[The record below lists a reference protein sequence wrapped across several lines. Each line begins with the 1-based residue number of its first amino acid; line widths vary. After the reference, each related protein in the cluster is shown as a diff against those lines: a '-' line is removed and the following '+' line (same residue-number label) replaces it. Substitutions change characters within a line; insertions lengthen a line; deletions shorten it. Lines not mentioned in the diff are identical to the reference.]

1 MKSSE
6 YTYIHVLKEALWG
19 GKQPIEMCADT
30 DWSGLDKLCRKQ
42 GTAPLVYNELLKHSD
57 IVPKERMMVM
67 RQVCMQNMLGQQKL
81 MQILKQS
88 FVALEDKGVKPVLL
102 KGFGLA
108 QLYPLPYLRSWG
120 DLDVYVGPGQ
130 YHQAAAIL
138 RETYPDAVHHDEEWE
153 ELKHYN
159 FNLSDG
165 NVIEMHRTTIKMD
178 HPRDIRIYYAL
189 EDDAMRPEVLQEVDI
204 EGAMVYLPEAK
215 FNMLFTFLH
224 AVYHFV
230 EEGMGMKQLADVA
243 LLAHETYG
251 ERILET
257 GDRRQ
262 GIGDRKRGTGYREEY
277 EAYMRKNLKAL
288 RLMEMW
294 QIFGYVCVKYLG
306 LPQEEW
312 PLYKET
318 RWVRKHGERLMARV
332 MEEGQCRESEIPEKY
347 GKEFRNIRDQW
358 NVVYRKLWTFNRR
371 LDTYRFVKTYSPE
384 YARHLLAT
392 AIVKGLKRTIK
403 KEEMIPY

>member
-1 MKSSE
+1 MTKTE
-6 YTYIHVLKEALWG
+6 NIYLALLQNAIFNI
-19 GKQPIEMCADT
+19 KQKIDVAADT
-30 DWSGLDKLCRKQ
+30 DWAGLDILCRKQ

-57 IVPKERMMVM
+57 VVPKERMMVM

-88 FVALEDKGVKPVLL
+88 FEALEDKGVKPVLL

-138 RETYPDAVHHDEEWE
+138 RKTYPDAAHHDEEWE

-159 FNLSDG
+159 FTLPDG

-178 HPRDIRIYYAL
+178 HPKDIRIYYAL

-204 EGAMVYLPEAK
+204 EGAKVYLPEAK

-230 EEGMGMKQLADVA
+230 EAGMGMKQLCDVA
-243 LLAHETYG
+243 LLAHHTYG

-257 GDRRQ
+257 GDRKQ
-262 GIGDRKRGTGYREEY
+262 GTGYREEY
-277 EAYMRKNLKAL
+277 EAYMRKNLKSL

-294 QIFGYVCVKYLG
+294 QVYGYVCVKYLG

-318 RWVRKHGERLMARV
+318 RWIRKHGERLMSRV
-332 MEEGQCRESEIPEKY
+332 MEEGQCRVVHTQTSE
-347 GKEFRNIRDQW
+347 EFRKERDSW
-358 NVVYRKLWTFNRR
+358 NVIYRKWWTFNKRMEVVSMMWKFSSQYSLHLCMCVLYKGIRR
-371 LDTYRFVKTYSPE
+371 IIRNE
-384 YARHLLAT
+384 
-392 AIVKGLKRTIK
+392 G
-403 KEEMIPY
+403 MIAY

>member
-1 MKSSE
+1 MSKTE
-6 YTYIHVLKEALWG
+6 NIYLALLQNAIFNR
-19 GKQPIEMCADT
+19 KQEIDVAADT
-30 DWSGLDKLCRKQ
+30 DWAGLDMLCRKQ

-57 IVPKERMMVM
+57 IVPKERMMLM

-81 MQILKQS
+81 MQILKRT
-88 FVALEDKGVKPVLL
+88 FEALEDKGVKPVLL

-138 RETYPDAVHHDEEWE
+138 RETYPDAAHHDEEWE

-159 FNLSDG
+159 FTLPDG

-189 EDDAMRPEVLQEVDI
+189 EDEAMRPEVLQEVDI
-204 EGAMVYLPEAK
+204 EGAKVYLPEAK

-243 LLAHETYG
+243 MLAHHTY
-251 ERILET
+251 EHENENW
-257 GDRRQ
+257 
-262 GIGDRKRGTGYREEY
+262 KREY
-277 EAYMRKNLKAL
+277 EAYMRRNLKAL
-288 RLMEMW
+288 RLMELW
-294 QIFGYVCVKYLG
+294 QVYGYVCVKCLG
-306 LPQEEW
+306 LLKDEW

-332 MEEGQCRESEIPEKY
+332 MEEGQHRVIHTQSREEFH
-347 GKEFRNIRDQW
+347 KERDKW
-358 NVVYRKLWTFNRR
+358 NVIYRKWWTLKNRME
-371 LDTYRFVKTYSPE
+371 VVSMMWGYSPQ
-384 YARHLLAT
+384 YSLHLFMCVLY
-392 AIVKGLKRTIK
+392 KGLRRVIRN
-403 KEEMIPY
+403 EGMIAY